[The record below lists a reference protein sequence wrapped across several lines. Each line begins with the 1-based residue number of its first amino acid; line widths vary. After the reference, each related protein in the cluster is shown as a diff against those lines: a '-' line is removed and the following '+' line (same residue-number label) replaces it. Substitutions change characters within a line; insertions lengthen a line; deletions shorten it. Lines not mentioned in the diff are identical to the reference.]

1 MTAGTQALLAAAS
14 ERLAAVSDS
23 PRAESERLLAAAL
36 GVPRSHVVAGLA
48 PAPEP
53 AQAQVFEQQLAR
65 RAAGEP
71 YAYIVGKQPFHRIEL
86 RVTPDVLIPRP
97 DTEHLVDWALELLA
111 AMPAPAR
118 VWDVATGS
126 GCVALAIA
134 CSAPQTEVLASDLS
148 QAALAVARDNAAR
161 LGFEA
166 VEFVH
171 CDALQLPGPLR
182 RFDLIVSN
190 PPYIAENDPH
200 LPALAHEPRLALVSG
215 SDGLDCLRRLI
226 VQAPARLE
234 SRGWLLLEH
243 GYDQGAAVR
252 ALLAQAGFTE
262 IATRRD
268 YGGHERVS
276 GGRRP

>member
-1 MTAGTQALLAAAS
+1 MAATQALLAAAS

-23 PRAESERLLAAAL
+23 PRAEAERLLALAL
-36 GVPRSHVVAGLA
+36 GVPRTHIVAGLA

-53 AQAQVFEQQLAR
+53 GQAAVFERTLAR

-71 YAYIVGKQPFHRIEL
+71 YAYIVGEQPFHGIEL
-86 RVTPDVLIPRP
+86 RVTPEVLIPRP
-97 DTEHLVDWALELLA
+97 DTEHLVDWALELLR
-111 AMPAPAR
+111 AR
-118 VWDVATGS
+118 AEGATVWDVATGS

-134 CSAPQTEVLASDLS
+134 SAAPAAAMLASDIS
-148 QAALAVARDNAAR
+148 ATALAVARDNAAR
-161 LGFEA
+161 LGCRA
-166 VEFVH
+166 VEFAH
-171 CDALQLPGPLR
+171 CDALQLPDPRR

-190 PPYIAENDPH
+190 PPYIAADDPH

-215 SDGLDCLRRLI
+215 VDGLDCLRRLI

-234 SRGWLLLEH
+234 SGGWLLLEH

-252 ALLAQAGFTE
+252 ALLAQAGFAE
-262 IATRRD
+262 VGTRRD
-268 YGGHERVS
+268 YGGNERVS